1 MPLEVIGAGFGRTGT
16 MSLQAAL
23 EILYAPEGK
32 HCYHYGS
39 TLTRPQHTKFWIK
52 LLSGETSPDNAD
64 WEALFGPEN
73 FVATMDHPCANYYGV
88 MRATYP
94 DAKVILSKHPGGRE
108 IWYKSKLSHMQ
119 ILECL
124 RRWPLKPL
132 QLPAT
137 RLMLFSLAPSKKE
150 FFMEAKFVSHKDMKK
165 LARLNEIACW
175 GAAGIYDRDNVM
187 SRYDE
192 WYSKVPAV
200 VPKDQLLEYD
210 VSMGWEPLCKFLGK
224 EIPDVPFPK
233 ETNHS
238 SKEIKKSVRILET
251 CAWIAYTVVA
261 AITIFA
267 LARTTPTVISR

>member
-23 EILYAPEGK
+23 EILYSPEGK

-39 TLTRPQHTKFWIK
+39 TLTRPKHTKFWIK
-52 LLSGETSPDNAD
+52 LLSGEISPEKAD

-73 FVATMDHPCANYYGV
+73 FVATMDHPCSNYYGE

-108 IWYKSKLSHMQ
+108 RWYNSKLSHMQ
-119 ILECL
+119 ILESL

-150 FFMEAKFVSHKDMKK
+150 FLIEANFVSHKDMKQ
-165 LARLNEIACW
+165 LARLTEYASW
-175 GAAGIYDRDNVM
+175 GAKGIYDKDNVM

-192 WYSKVPAV
+192 WYSTVPEV

-224 EIPDVPFPK
+224 EVPDVPFPK

-238 SKEIKKSVRILET
+238 SAEIKKAVRMLET
-251 CAWIAYTVVA
+251 CAWIAYNAVA

-267 LARTTPTVISR
+267 LVRTNPISR